1 MISRSG
7 TKNKDFDSPRIRKA
21 LSVVSFIGIAGCIAA
36 FIPTVRSFIIAFGET
51 LVHRQLNHEI
61 WNYQLIF
68 MACAGLLVSMSLLCI
83 LSRKFQA
90 LSIPAE
96 R

>member
-7 TKNKDFDSPRIRKA
+7 TKNNDFDSPRIRKA
-21 LSVVSFIGIAGCIAA
+21 LSVVSFIGIAA
-36 FIPTVRSFIIAFGET
+36 FIPAVCSLIIAFGET
-51 LVHRQLNHEI
+51 LVHRQIDHEI

-83 LSRKFQA
+83 LSKQFQT

-96 R
+96 RQNT